1 MNNSKIPS
9 LKNTVKEV
17 AEIAGYLWEKGWAE
31 RNAGNI
37 SVNITRLVMP
47 NELEIFS
54 NSIIQPLS
62 LSFSSLGGQVL
73 MITTSGSRMRDLSKN
88 PWDSICL
95 LKVDASGTRFSQW
108 PGNGCVPSSELPTHL
123 AVHDML
129 VRTNSAAG
137 VLLHAHVTELI
148 ALTHIREFCSSEA
161 LNHLLWE
168 LHPESHLF
176 IPGGLA
182 FIPYNL
188 PGTSDIA
195 LASAQALQ
203 DHSIAIWEKHGVLA
217 TGTSVTAAF
226 DNIDLIA
233 ASARIYFMVKGA
245 GFEPEGLSDRQ
256 PGDLKS

>member
-88 PWDSICL
+88 PWDYICL

-108 PGNGCVPSSELPTHL
+108 PDKGCAPTSEFPTHL
-123 AVHDML
+123 VVHNML
-129 VRTNSAAG
+129 VRTDSAAG
-137 VLLHAHVTELI
+137 V
-148 ALTHIREFCSSEA
+148 
-161 LNHLLWE
+161 
-168 LHPESHLF
+168 
-176 IPGGLA
+176 
-182 FIPYNL
+182 
-188 PGTSDIA
+188 
-195 LASAQALQ
+195 ASCPC
-203 DHSIAIWEKHGVLA
+203 H
-217 TGTSVTAAF
+217 
-226 DNIDLIA
+226 
-233 ASARIYFMVKGA
+233 
-245 GFEPEGLSDRQ
+245 
-256 PGDLKS
+256 